1 MDGSVE
7 WTEMGVASGLN
18 HLAMLSP
25 IENFYQGLLPGFSSI
40 TTRLRHYS
48 FHAWWVTH
56 NLRHT
61 RITSTDEFD
70 AHVRRIEALYALACA
85 QHPYESGIAGSRF
98 ANWKLKTGG
107 AAR

>member
-40 TTRLRHYS
+40 TTVCGIIRSTLGGS
-48 FHAWWVTH
+48 
-56 NLRHT
+56 
-61 RITSTDEFD
+61 RIT
-70 AHVRRIEALYALACA
+70 
-85 QHPYESGIAGSRF
+85 
-98 ANWKLKTGG
+98 
-107 AAR
+107 